1 MCNKYYLCV
10 VINKNSMDISRLVK
24 VSTYANMIGVSV
36 ELIRLRIRTGK
47 YRENKE
53 YVKIDGYILI
63 NLDNVEPKS
72 KED

>member
-1 MCNKYYLCV
+1 
-10 VINKNSMDISRLVK
+10 MDISRLVK

-36 ELIRLRIRTGK
+36 ELIRFRIRTGK

>member
-1 MCNKYYLCV
+1 
-10 VINKNSMDISRLVK
+10 MDISRLVK